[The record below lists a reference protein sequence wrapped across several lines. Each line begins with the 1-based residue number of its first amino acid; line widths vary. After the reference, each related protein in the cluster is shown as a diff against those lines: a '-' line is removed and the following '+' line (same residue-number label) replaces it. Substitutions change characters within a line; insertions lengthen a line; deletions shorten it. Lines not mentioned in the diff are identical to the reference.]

1 MLTDYVNT
9 GYVCACNT
17 MKQGLFDKKKI
28 KYFWLAARVE
38 FKLARIEFK
47 LARIEFNLMELSKVI
62 TATSTIEINSD
73 PFSRTTIWDTIVDR
87 IMPTQVTFV
96 HVTR

>member
-28 KYFWLAARVE
+28 KYFWLAARV
-38 FKLARIEFK
+38 EFK

>member
-1 MLTDYVNT
+1 
-9 GYVCACNT
+9 
-17 MKQGLFDKKKI
+17 MKQGLFNKTN
-28 KYFWLAARVE
+28 YFWLAARV
-38 FKLARIEFK
+38 EFK

>member
-1 MLTDYVNT
+1 M
-9 GYVCACNT
+9 
-17 MKQGLFDKKKI
+17 
-28 KYFWLAARVE
+28 AARV
-38 FKLARIEFK
+38 KFK

-87 IMPTQVTFV
+87 FMPRQVTFV
-96 HVTR
+96 HVRKHLRFPPN